1 MNDND
6 MPHIFGAGIQPIGK
20 VNGTPIADKK
30 HAGGLMKRIMS
41 MAKTAPKAKAPAK
54 KQAGNKRALRSRKG
68 IEADSKIH
76 FGSYP
81 KYY

>member
-1 MNDND
+1 MSVNESEI
-6 MPHIFGAGIQPIGK
+6 PIFSGGIQPIGK
-20 VNGTPIADKK
+20 VNGTPVASKK

-41 MAKTAPKAKAPAK
+41 MAKPAAKTPAK
-54 KQAGNKRALRSRKG
+54 KPAGNKRAVRSRKG

>member
-1 MNDND
+1 MNESQI
-6 MPHIFGAGIQPIGK
+6 PIFSGGIHPIGK
-20 VNGTPIADKK
+20 VNGTPVADKK

-41 MAKTAPKAKAPAK
+41 MAKPAAKATPKKPAI
-54 KQAGNKRALRSRKG
+54 NKRVVRGRKG
-68 IEADSKIH
+68 IESDSKIH